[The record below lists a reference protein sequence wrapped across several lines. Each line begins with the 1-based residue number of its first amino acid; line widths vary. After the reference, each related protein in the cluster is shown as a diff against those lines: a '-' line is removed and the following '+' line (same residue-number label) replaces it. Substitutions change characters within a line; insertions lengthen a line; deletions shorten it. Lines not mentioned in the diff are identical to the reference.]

1 MGYHLSV
8 VKFCEPS
15 LPMAD
20 AYHHGDLR
28 RALLDAAAGVLA
40 TDGVGALSLRD
51 LARRVGVSATAP
63 YHHFAGKADLVCAL
77 SLDALADLDAAL
89 AAADDAHA
97 DDPRAALTAQG
108 AAYVRFAVE
117 HPDRFRL
124 AFRPELGD
132 PFEMLAP
139 GGVVPPEDATAFRH
153 LIRRVRTLVPEAEAG
168 AAALASW
175 GLVHGLAAL
184 LVDGPLRGLA
194 GDAPSRDAMVAAAL
208 AHLTVPAPVLPG
220 DRA

>member
-8 VKFCEPS
+8 VKFCEPRP
-15 LPMAD
+15 PMAD

-28 RALLDAAAGVLA
+28 RALLDAAAAVLA

-51 LARRVGVSATAP
+51 LARRVGVSPTAP

-77 SLDALADLDAAL
+77 SLDALGDLDAAL
-89 AAADDAHA
+89 AAADAAHA

-132 PFEMLAP
+132 PFAAVMP
-139 GGVVPPEDATAFRH
+139 GGELKEEDATAFRQ
-153 LIRRVRTLVPEAEAG
+153 LIRRVRTLVPEAQAG
-168 AAALASW
+168 ATALAAWS
-175 GLVHGLAAL
+175 LAHGLAAL
-184 LVDGPLRGLA
+184 IVDGPLRALA
-194 GDAPSRDAMVAAAL
+194 DDEAARDAMVGATL
-208 AHLTVPAPVLPG
+208 AHLAVPLGEHA
-220 DRA
+220 